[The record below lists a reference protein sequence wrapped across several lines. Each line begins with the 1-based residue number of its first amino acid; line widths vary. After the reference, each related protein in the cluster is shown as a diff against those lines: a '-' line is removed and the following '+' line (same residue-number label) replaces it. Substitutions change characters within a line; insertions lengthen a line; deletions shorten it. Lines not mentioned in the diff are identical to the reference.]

1 MVRLTGIGAGMDVPG
16 GKLDSD
22 PHAACLAAGCQR
34 LAFLAGFGEIVG
46 ALDEHRSIIL
56 ENGTEPRRR
65 IGEAGAAPGPRCGSA
80 PRPARN
86 AGENGSR
93 SAARSGSAPRPARA
107 AAPADREPARA
118 RPRAATRGRGG

>member
-1 MVRLTGIGAGMDVPG
+1 MVRLTGIGARIDVPG
-16 GKLDSD
+16 GKLNSD
-22 PHAACLAAGCQR
+22 PHAACLAASRQR
-34 LAFLAGFGEIVG
+34 LPLLAGLGEIVG

-65 IGEAGAAPGPRCGSA
+65 IGQADAAPGPRCGSA

-93 SAARSGSAPRPARA
+93 SAARSGLAPRPAGG
-107 AAPADREPARA
+107 AAPVDREPAPA
-118 RPRAATRGRGG
+118 RL